1 MKYCL
6 LSDEIKDLLAGTDL
20 CKYLIHMA
28 QVNID
33 DEYSE
38 ENQTK
43 VKLASDLLILLLTG
57 GMYSLQSGGGLQ
69 GLGSHWRRIQRG
81 GDRGPYPP

>member
-57 GMYSLQSGGGLQ
+57 GMYSFKGGVGEITGL
-69 GLGSHWRRIQRG
+69 W
-81 GDRGPYPP
+81 